1 MKLRT
6 PNIGIRLS
14 LGFTAVLL
22 LLAVTAWLAMSNLK
36 SINEGTHRIVD
47 GSYPKVVLAYKMLG
61 NVNANARSMR
71 NMLLL
76 NDQSAVEKEQQLIL
90 SRRQNQEEN
99 IANFEKLITS
109 AEEKGIFQTAT
120 EARTKY
126 GTSQREFMRLATE
139 GKKAEATTWLLGNL
153 QADQEKW
160 FSSMDSL
167 IDYQTKL
174 VNRDGAAAD
183 NTYLTAKNVLAAV
196 AALSILLV
204 VGVAYWMTR
213 SITKPVSHLIG
224 VMQKL
229 TQGDATVRARSNHP
243 DEIGK
248 LSRQFDKMVDER
260 EASRKSIEDEN
271 EKLNESVLVLL
282 QAVAQLASR
291 DLTVKVP
298 VSADVTGAV
307 SDALNMLTSE
317 TAKVLRDVSNIS
329 ADVTEA
335 TLKVKAQSDNV
346 MAAAAEERLE
356 VEHTTLSLSN
366 ASEEMRNIADLA
378 QTCNRAAD
386 NAIRSTQLAMDT
398 VNSTVG
404 GINSTRD
411 IIRETEKRIKR
422 LGERSQEISGV
433 VGLINAIAERTHILA
448 LNASMHAASAGEAGR
463 GFAVVADEV
472 QRLAENARQAT
483 LQISGL
489 VNNIQLETSDTVN
502 TMNSAIAQ
510 VVEGSR
516 LAEQAGLQM
525 QATQNATTELVES
538 VQQIAIKSHGQ
549 AKASQELLDRA
560 IQIKKTNQQTS
571 LQLDEQSAQTTNLV
585 EYARMLLSTVRV
597 FKLAA

>member
-36 SINEGTHRIVD
+36 SINDGTHRIVD

-99 IANFEKLITS
+99 IANFEKLIAS
-109 AEEKGIFQTAT
+109 DEEKGIFQTAT

-139 GKKAEATTWLLGNL
+139 GKKTEATTWLLGNL

-160 FSSMDSL
+160 FSSMDAL

-356 VEHTTLSLSN
+356 VEHTTLSLST

-398 VNSTVG
+398 VTSTVG

-525 QATQNATTELVES
+525 QATQNATSELVES

-560 IQIKKTNQQTS
+560 IQIKKTNQETS

>member
-36 SINEGTHRIVD
+36 SINDGTHRIVD

-90 SRRQNQEEN
+90 SRRQNQDEN
-99 IANFEKLITS
+99 IAGFEKLITS
-109 AEEKGIFQTAT
+109 EEEKGIFQTAT
-120 EARTKY
+120 EARNKY
-126 GTSQREFMRLATE
+126 GASQREFLRLATE
-139 GKKAEATTWLLGNL
+139 GKKTEATAWLLGNL

-160 FSSMDSL
+160 FSSMDNL

-174 VNRDGAAAD
+174 VNKDGAAAD
-183 NTYLTAKNVLAAV
+183 STYVSAKNILALV
-196 AALSILLV
+196 AALSILLAA
-204 VGVAYWMTR
+204 GVAYWMTR

-229 TQGDATVRARSNHP
+229 TQGDASVRARSTQP

-248 LSRQFDKMVDER
+248 LSRQFDRMVDER

-356 VEHTTLSLSN
+356 VEHTTVSLST

-560 IQIKKTNQQTS
+560 IQIKKTNQETS

>member
-22 LLAVTAWLAMSNLK
+22 LLAVTAWLALSNLK
-36 SINEGTHRIVD
+36 SINDGTHRIVD

-99 IANFEKLITS
+99 IAGFEKLIAS
-109 AEEKGIFQTAT
+109 DEEKGIFQTAT

-139 GKKAEATTWLLGNL
+139 GKKTEATAWLLGNL

-160 FSSMDSL
+160 FSSMDAL

-174 VNRDGAAAD
+174 VNKDGAAAD
-183 NTYLTAKNVLAAV
+183 STYLSAKNILALV
-196 AALSILLV
+196 AALSILLAA
-204 VGVAYWMTR
+204 GVAYWMTR

-229 TQGDATVRARSNHP
+229 TQGDASVRARSTQP

-248 LSRQFDKMVDER
+248 LSRQFDRMVDER

-356 VEHTTLSLSN
+356 VEHTTVSLST

-398 VNSTVG
+398 VTSTVG

>member
-36 SINEGTHRIVD
+36 SINDGTHRIVD

-76 NDQSAVEKEQQLIL
+76 NEQSAVEKEQQLIL

-109 AEEKGIFQTAT
+109 EEEKGIFQTAT

-139 GKKAEATTWLLGNL
+139 GKKTEATTWLLGNL

>member
-22 LLAVTAWLAMSNLK
+22 LLAVTAWLAMTNLK
-36 SINEGTHRIVD
+36 SINDGTHRIVD

-76 NDQSAVEKEQQLIL
+76 NEQSAIEKEQQLIL
-90 SRRQNQEEN
+90 SRRQNQDEN
-99 IANFEKLITS
+99 IAGFEKLIAS
-109 AEEKGIFQTAT
+109 EEEKGIFQTAT
-120 EARTKY
+120 EARNKY
-126 GTSQREFMRLATE
+126 GASQREFLRLATE
-139 GKKAEATTWLLGNL
+139 GKKTEATAWLLGNL

-174 VNRDGAAAD
+174 VNKDGASAD
-183 NTYLTAKNVLAAV
+183 STYLSAKNVLALV
-196 AALSILLV
+196 AALSILLAA
-204 VGVAYWMTR
+204 GVAYWMTR

-229 TQGDATVRARSNHP
+229 TQGDASVRARSTQP

-356 VEHTTLSLSN
+356 VEHTTLSLST

-560 IQIKKTNQQTS
+560 IQIKKTNQETS

>member
-36 SINEGTHRIVD
+36 SINDGTHRIVD

-99 IANFEKLITS
+99 IAGFAKLLAS
-109 AEEKGIFQTAT
+109 DEEKGIFQTAT

-139 GKKAEATTWLLGNL
+139 GKKTEATAWLLGNL

-160 FSSMDSL
+160 FSSMDAL

-174 VNRDGAAAD
+174 VNRDGAAAN

-356 VEHTTLSLSN
+356 VEHTTLSLST

-398 VNSTVG
+398 VTSTVG

-525 QATQNATTELVES
+525 QATQNATSELVES

-560 IQIKKTNQQTS
+560 IQIKKTNQETS

>member
-22 LLAVTAWLAMSNLK
+22 LLAVTAWLALSNLK
-36 SINEGTHRIVD
+36 SINDGTHRIVD

-76 NDQSAVEKEQQLIL
+76 NEQTAIEKEQQLIL
-90 SRRQNQEEN
+90 SRRQNQDEN
-99 IANFEKLITS
+99 IAGFEKLIAS
-109 AEEKGIFQTAT
+109 EEEKGIFQTAT
-120 EARTKY
+120 DARNKY
-126 GTSQREFMRLATE
+126 GASQREFLRLATE
-139 GKKAEATTWLLGNL
+139 GKKADATAWLLGNL

-160 FSSMDSL
+160 FSSMDNL

-174 VNRDGAAAD
+174 VNKDGAAAD
-183 NTYLTAKNVLAAV
+183 STYLSAKNILALV
-196 AALSILLV
+196 AALSILLAA
-204 VGVAYWMTR
+204 GVAYWMTR

-229 TQGDATVRARSNHP
+229 TQGDASVRARSNHP

-248 LSRQFDKMVDER
+248 LSRQFDRMVDER
-260 EASRKSIEDEN
+260 EASRKAIEDEN

-356 VEHTTLSLSN
+356 VEHTTVSLST

-378 QTCNRAAD
+378 QACNRAAD
-386 NAIRSTQLAMDT
+386 NAIRSTQLAMET
-398 VNSTVG
+398 VTSTVG

-525 QATQNATTELVES
+525 QATQSATSELVES
-538 VQQIAIKSHGQ
+538 VQQIAVKSHGQ

>member
-6 PNIGIRLS
+6 PNIGIRLG

-22 LLAVTAWLAMSNLK
+22 LLAVTAWLATSNLK
-36 SINEGTHRIVD
+36 TINDGTHRIVD

-76 NDQSAVEKEQQLIL
+76 NDQAMVEKEQQLIL
-90 SRRQNQEEN
+90 SRRQNQEAN
-99 IANFEKLITS
+99 IAGFEKLIAS
-109 AEEKGIFQTAT
+109 EEEKGIFQTAT
-120 EARTKY
+120 DARNKY
-126 GTSQREFMRLATE
+126 GASQKEFLRLATE
-139 GKKAEATTWLLGNL
+139 GKKAEATSWLLGNL

-160 FSSMDSL
+160 FSSMDNL

-174 VNRDGAAAD
+174 VNSDGAAAD
-183 NTYLTAKNVLAAV
+183 TTYLNAKNVLFMV
-196 AALSILLV
+196 AALSILLAA
-204 VGVAYWMTR
+204 GVAYWMTR
-213 SITKPVSHLIG
+213 SITRPVSHLVA

-260 EASRKSIEDEN
+260 EASRKTIEEEN

-282 QAVAQLASR
+282 QAVAQLASK

-335 TLKVKAQSDNV
+335 TMKVKAQSDNV

-356 VEHTTLSLSN
+356 VEHTTLSLST

-398 VNSTVG
+398 VTSTVG
-404 GINSTRD
+404 GINSTRE

-525 QATQNATTELVES
+525 QATQNATTELVQS
-538 VQQIAIKSHGQ
+538 VQQIAVKSHGQ
-549 AKASQELLDRA
+549 AKASQDLLDRA
-560 IQIKKTNQQTS
+560 IQIKKTNQETS

>member
-22 LLAVTAWLAMSNLK
+22 LLAVTAWLALSNLK
-36 SINEGTHRIVD
+36 SINDGTHRIVD

-99 IANFEKLITS
+99 IAGFEKLIAS
-109 AEEKGIFQTAT
+109 DEEKGIFQTAT

-139 GKKAEATTWLLGNL
+139 GKKTEATAWLLGNL

-160 FSSMDSL
+160 FSSMDAL

-174 VNRDGAAAD
+174 VNKDGAAAD
-183 NTYLTAKNVLAAV
+183 STYLSAKNILALV
-196 AALSILLV
+196 AAFSILLAA
-204 VGVAYWMTR
+204 GVAYWMTR

-229 TQGDATVRARSNHP
+229 TQGDASVRARSTQP

-248 LSRQFDKMVDER
+248 LSRQFDRMVDER

-356 VEHTTLSLSN
+356 VEHTTVSLST

-386 NAIRSTQLAMDT
+386 NAIRSTRLAMDT
-398 VNSTVG
+398 VTSTVG

>member
-22 LLAVTAWLAMSNLK
+22 LLAVTAWLALSNLK
-36 SINEGTHRIVD
+36 SINDGTHRIVD

-99 IANFEKLITS
+99 IAGFEKLIAS
-109 AEEKGIFQTAT
+109 DEEKGIFQTAT

-139 GKKAEATTWLLGNL
+139 GKKTEATAWLLGNL

-160 FSSMDSL
+160 FSSMDAL

-174 VNRDGAAAD
+174 VNKDGAAAD
-183 NTYLTAKNVLAAV
+183 STYLNAKNILALV
-196 AALSILLV
+196 AALSILLAA
-204 VGVAYWMTR
+204 GVAYWMTR

-229 TQGDATVRARSNHP
+229 TQGDASVRARSTQP

-248 LSRQFDKMVDER
+248 LSRQFDRMVDER

-356 VEHTTLSLSN
+356 VEHTTVSLST

-398 VNSTVG
+398 VTSTVG